1 MTEERIDATPER
13 GGRDGQGDEDLGILE
28 ILGADQK
35 TFPMDDPERAPH
47 IRLHAVGEPEDGD
60 LHIFIRRSLL
70 KEIIDYSN
78 SVTSREIGGVLIGN
92 HFQDG
97 ERDFIEI
104 ELFLAAEHAE
114 EMPAALKFT
123 HETWSA
129 VTKKWDEA
137 KESRPELENSVMVG
151 WHHTHPSYGIFL
163 SSHDRFIH
171 EGYFNLEFQVA
182 LVVDPVARRFGF
194 FQWKDRGG
202 ERRALVDSA
211 FYCIENA

>member
-1 MTEERIDATPER
+1 MTDEIDARAGEAVPVTT
-13 GGRDGQGDEDLGILE
+13 DDDEDMGILT

-35 TFPMDDPERAPH
+35 TFPMKDPERSSH
-47 IRLHAVGEPEDGD
+47 IRLHAVGELEEGD

-70 KEIIDYSN
+70 KEIIEYSN
-78 SVTSREIGGVLIGN
+78 RVTSREIGGLLVGN
-92 HFQDG
+92 HFQD
-97 ERDFIEI
+97 EDVNFIEI

-137 KESRPELENSVMVG
+137 KEENPALENSVMVG

-171 EGYFNLEFQVA
+171 EGYFNLDFQVA

-194 FQWKDRGG
+194 FQWRESKTGKRS
-202 ERRALVDSA
+202 LIDSA
-211 FYCIENA
+211 FYCIENE